1 MFIWYLFY
9 NLNKLII
16 HGYDINYLFIS
27 NYLFLQFYQWIL
39 TGQAGLIEV
48 NFN

>member
-16 HGYDINYLFIS
+16 HAYDINYLILYLITYFCNFIS
-27 NYLFLQFYQWIL
+27 GF
-39 TGQAGLIEV
+39 
-48 NFN
+48 